1 MQYVQLDVVRYA
13 AAFLTAADGTG
24 QTISCE
30 VGPHD
35 EPATYLIPDATRP
48 GGGGGRD
55 VEHRPAM
62 VCREHLEEMLGH
74 PPEEQPIFRRLQ
86 GPGPDQ
92 EARAEAALSKSRAG
106 ALETAESLHAIN
118 RGRGWEALGYATF
131 ADYVTG
137 EFADRTPFPIP
148 YEVISDEAGEPLPV
162 FAMAEQIHAW
172 GIAHAIGPLLRED
185 ETG

>member
-48 GGGGGRD
+48 GGGGRD

-106 ALETAESLHAIN
+106 ALGTAESLHAIN

-137 EFADRTPFPIP
+137 EFADRAPFPIP